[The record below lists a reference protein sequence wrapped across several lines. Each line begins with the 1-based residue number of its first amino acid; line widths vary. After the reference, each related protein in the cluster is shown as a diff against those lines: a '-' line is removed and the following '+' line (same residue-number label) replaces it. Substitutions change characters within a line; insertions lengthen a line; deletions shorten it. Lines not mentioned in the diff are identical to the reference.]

1 MSHSSPCRAAD
12 SVTMTMMGE
21 IPAMPTGACKV
32 DPAGRVRIDAVCFD
46 PLTLAGTV
54 EHLMAE
60 LGQGR
65 GGWVITA
72 NLDHLV
78 RARRDPDYRAMLA
91 EADLVVADGMP
102 LIWASRLQGTPLPE
116 RVAGSSMVEP
126 LSERAA
132 HLGYSI
138 FLLGGNPGIA
148 EQAGGILQKNYP
160 GLRLAGTYCPPM
172 GFEEDPAQM
181 RAIEGFLRESRPDIV
196 LVALGSPKQELL
208 IRRLRA
214 DFSGTWWLGIGIS
227 LSFLAGEVVRAPSW
241 MQRLGLEWAHR
252 LWQEPRRLAKRYLVY
267 GLPFAVRLMVVSLLR
282 RIRPGGPGQRD

>member
-1 MSHSSPCRAAD
+1 
-12 SVTMTMMGE
+12 MTMMDEMPGM
-21 IPAMPTGACKV
+21 PAKVCEV
-32 DPAGRVRIDAVCFD
+32 DPANRVRIESVCID
-46 PLTLAGTV
+46 PLTLDGTI
-54 EHLMAE
+54 EHVMAE

-102 LIWASRLQGTPLPE
+102 LIWASRVQGTPLPE

-132 HLGYSI
+132 QLGYSI

-148 EQAGGILQKNYP
+148 KEAAGILQKTYP

-172 GFEEDPAQM
+172 GFEADPAQM
-181 RAIEGFLRESRPDIV
+181 QAIEEVLRGSKPDIV

-214 DFSGTWWLGIGIS
+214 DYLGTWWLGIGIS
-227 LSFLAGEVVRAPSW
+227 LSFLTGEVVRAPSW

-267 GLPFAVRLMVVSLLR
+267 GLPFAVRLMVVSLVR
-282 RIRPGGPGQRD
+282 RIQPGRSGQC